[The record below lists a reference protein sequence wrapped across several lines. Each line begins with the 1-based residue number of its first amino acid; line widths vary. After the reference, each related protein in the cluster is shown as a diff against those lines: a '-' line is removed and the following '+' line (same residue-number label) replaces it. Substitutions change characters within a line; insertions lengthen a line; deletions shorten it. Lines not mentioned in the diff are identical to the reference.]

1 MMVASLSLPNW
12 REDQPGPDVLES
24 EKAVQTG
31 LPTYSNPMAPA
42 YIGIPAMVRQR
53 QNQQDYQNYFNTISA
68 LQQRNMNLQQQENQ
82 VNALDKLSTANAAVP
97 GTWSNVA
104 PSLGGLVPQISP
116 EAAENAR
123 RAFDAKNQGLLL
135 RGAGQAALGG
145 FQFPGG
151 LNVPVAAG
159 EQPQVLPQG
168 APAVA
173 QAAAIRGDAE
183 KTAAGIRAGATGGT
197 TVQDLGTVGPDGV
210 FHPAQRTITNKT
222 PAGGTRASGGPPGLS
237 SAIPSAPGSTGD
249 VGQGNPLLGSLAQGG
264 NVGIDSPAPASVA
277 DNSKMPPVAQRDT
290 DALKATVQGAVAR
303 AAALPDKSS
312 YNDMTTTLKSGNP
325 KVLEQR
331 PDGSVWLHGK
341 QHDYMLQGP
350 H

>member
-1 MMVASLSLPNW
+1 MVASLSLPNW

-24 EKAVQTG
+24 EKAVQNG

-68 LQQRNMNLQQQENQ
+68 LQQRNMGLQAQEN
-82 VNALDKLSTANAAVP
+82 LTNAADKIGQLDLKSP
-97 GTWSNVA
+97 GSWNSIA
-104 PSLGGLVPQISP
+104 PLLGLQPLTPEVQANNQTAFGAGLAGPY
-116 EAAENAR
+116 
-123 RAFDAKNQGLLL
+123 L
-135 RGAGQAALGG
+135 RGVGAAAASGV
-145 FQFPGG
+145 QFPNGVNMPTAAG
-151 LNVPVAAG
+151 LPPSVLPMGPSSLEKAAGIRAAG
-159 EQPQVLPQG
+159 EQ
-168 APAVA
+168 A
-173 QAAAIRGDAE
+173 
-183 KTAAGIRAGATGGT
+183 AAGIRAGATGGT

-222 PAGGTRASGGPPGLS
+222 PTGGTRASGGPPGLS

>member
-1 MMVASLSLPNW
+1 MVASLSLPNW

-53 QNQQDYQNYFNTISA
+53 QNQEDYQGYFNTISA
-68 LQQRNMNLQQQENQ
+68 LQQQNLRQQQEEIRGKMLDA
-82 VNALDKLSTANAAVP
+82 ALKQNTLNP
-97 GTWSNVA
+97 GSYRTTQAGMPGVL
-104 PSLGGLVPQISP
+104 PDLSP
-116 EAAENAR
+116 EAEYNAR
-123 RAFDAKNQGLLL
+123 QTAGAVATGAAG
-135 RGAGQAALGG
+135 RGIGAMMLGG
-145 FQFPGG
+145 AQYPGG
-151 LNVPVAAG
+151 
-159 EQPQVLPQG
+159 VLPVPHMYGDTSPPVTQG
-168 APAVA
+168 APAVV
-173 QAAAIRGDAE
+173 QAAGIRAAGEQA
-183 KTAAGIRAGATGGT
+183 AAGIRAGATGGT

-222 PAGGTRASGGPPGLS
+222 PAGGTRALGGPPGLS

-249 VGQGNPLLGSLAQGG
+249 VSQGNPLLGSLAQGG
-264 NVGIDSPAPASVA
+264 NVGINSPAPASVV
-277 DNSKMPPVAQRDT
+277 DNSGMPPPAQRDT